1 MTSTKSGNRQKPI
14 GIGNAVL
21 IAAIATPFF
30 CPIQCLSE
38 FPEIAACRIPPIT
51 SFAPKPKDEQS
62 RVSSPATAQ
71 EMIASLRNGGMP
83 VSAIAEAM
91 RVERKT
97 IYAWLSGGD
106 AHNANIQRAS
116 LVHALLTGVSGVDA
130 RGVYRFWNT
139 KMDGNKTLRD
149 LMTADKVDELA
160 VRSAL
165 NNLRPAAIRA
175 IESERRMSRQGSINA
190 VLDEIPEAG
199 VNG

>member
-1 MTSTKSGNRQKPI
+1 MTSAKSGNRQKPV

-21 IAAIATPFF
+21 IAVIATPFF
-30 CPIQCLSE
+30 CPIQCLNG
-38 FPEIAACRIPPIT
+38 FAEIAACRIPPIT

-62 RVSSPATAQ
+62 RALSPATTR
-71 EMIASLRNGGMP
+71 EKITSLRNGGMP

-91 RVERKT
+91 GVERKT
-97 IYAWLSGGD
+97 IYAWLGGGD
-106 AHNANIQRAS
+106 VQKRNLQRADQ
-116 LVHALLTGVSGVDA
+116 VHALLTGVSGVDA

-149 LMTADKVDELA
+149 LMTADNIDESA
-160 VRSAL
+160 VRSVL
-165 NNLRPAAIRA
+165 DNLRPAALRA
-175 IESERRMSRQGSINA
+175 MASERKMSRQGPTNA